1 MAKALSAMSLH
12 SSQFR
17 LLTDYLLNTVLD
29 VLFPPRCVGCG
40 CVGSLFCA
48 RCQADIPIPPPVREP
63 DSSLAE
69 WRASAEFGGAIQ
81 RAIHAYKYKNQRRFA
96 APLAERM
103 VSVLRATGWQ
113 PTLITAAPLHESR
126 RKERGYN
133 QAALLGERIARAVG
147 APYRGEIIWRVRA
160 TRPQVG
166 LNARE
171 RRENVANAFAA
182 HEVVGQSI
190 VIVDDVY
197 TTGATL
203 RACAD
208 ALCSAGAACVWGLT
222 VASAHIDLHNQAA
235 ASGPAFRQD
244 GPPPR

>member
-1 MAKALSAMSLH
+1 MSLH
-12 SSQFR
+12 ALSFR
-17 LLTDYLLNTVLD
+17 LLTDYLLNTALD

-48 RCQADIPIPPPVREP
+48 RCQAAIPTPPPVCEP
-63 DSSLAE
+63 DSPLAE
-69 WRASAEFGGAIQ
+69 WRATAEFGGAIQ
-81 RAIHAYKYKNQRRFA
+81 HIIHAYKYKNQRRFA

-103 VSVLRATGWQ
+103 ADVLAASGWQ
-113 PTLITAAPLHESR
+113 PTLITAAPLHASR
-126 RKERGYN
+126 QKERGYN
-133 QAALLGERIARAVG
+133 QAALLAERIARAAG
-147 APYRGEIIWRVRA
+147 APFRGEIIWRVRA

-171 RRENVANAFAA
+171 RRENMANAFAA
-182 HEVVGQSI
+182 RDVAGESI

-203 RACAD
+203 RACAE
-208 ALCSAGAACVWGLT
+208 ALRSAGAGCVWGLT

-235 ASGPAFRQD
+235 TSAPAWRRD
-244 GPPPR
+244 GTPPR